1 MKQNQNILVVDDDKA
16 HALMLAE
23 LLKDAGYGVVSA
35 NDGFRALAACKV
47 RTPDLI
53 LLDLTMP
60 LMGGIEVLKRLKAD
74 ERTKGIPII
83 FLAAKV
89 ELKAILEFQE
99 GLIQDFLIKPVDP
112 TELSIRV
119 RTALRVKSL
128 KEKLGP
134 PEKHTGELSLIDA
147 VTGLQ
152 NQHFLNEFVKAE
164 IAQSRR
170 YSVPLSLIVLAVDQE
185 TQLKQ
190 TNSPKVFDQ
199 LIAQLATCLSQ
210 ATRQCDVLVR
220 VNGSEFAIVLPHTDQ
235 GGAIEVAERLRNAI
249 SQSSFSA
256 NDSACVITISLGICQ
271 FALAMDNEGKT
282 LLSHARAAL
291 AQAST
296 SGGNITLMAH

>member
-74 ERTKGIPII
+74 ERTKSIPII
-83 FLAAKV
+83 FLATLG
-89 ELKAILEFQE
+89 ELRAILEFQE
-99 GLIQDFLIKPVDP
+99 GLIQDFLTKPVDP

-134 PEKHTGELSLIDA
+134 PEKHTGELSLTDA

-164 IAQSRR
+164 IAQCCR
-170 YSVPLSLIVLAVDQE
+170 YSVPLSLIILAIDQE
-185 TQLKQ
+185 AQLKQ
-190 TNSPKVFDQ
+190 VENPKVFDKV
-199 LIAQLATCLSQ
+199 IAQLATYLAQ

-220 VNGSEFAIVLPHTDQ
+220 INGSEFALVLPHTDRE
-235 GGAIEVAERLRNAI
+235 GAIEVAERLRNTIA
-249 SQSSFSA
+249 QSSFSV
-256 NDSACVITISLGICQ
+256 NDSAFVISISLGICQ
-271 FALAMDNEGKT
+271 FAPQMDNEGKI

-291 AQAST
+291 AQGQA
-296 SGGNITLMAH
+296 SGGNITLLAH